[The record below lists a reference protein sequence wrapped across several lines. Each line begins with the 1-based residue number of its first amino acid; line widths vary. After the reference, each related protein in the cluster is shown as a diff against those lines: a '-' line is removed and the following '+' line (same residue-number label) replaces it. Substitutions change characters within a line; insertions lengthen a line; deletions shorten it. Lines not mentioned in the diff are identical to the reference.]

1 MKYSPMRFQEMR
13 IKTNEKFYERK
24 SQVSEPR
31 SKHFIIF
38 EGTKSEQIYFD
49 AFLKKHEIITNVF
62 FFLRDKEKEGWTN
75 PQKILELLISVINGN
90 EKISFT
96 YDTIFDNFYDYINQ
110 YVTTITKKTMKNI
123 YISEVRRYKENHHN
137 PIDIDKLNMIIN
149 GLIDNYLEKYK
160 VDDIFQDENI
170 LKELIEEQS
179 TFDKD
184 IDKIYLVVD
193 RDKKS
198 FTEKQYDYILKKT
211 KENNVQ
217 FYIINPCFEFW
228 LLLHFKDCKEY
239 SNMQLIENK
248 YVTSDNTFVYAELKK
263 CDSSYTK
270 SKFNTELY
278 MNRINIAIENSKK
291 YVNDITLLKKF
302 AGTNI
307 HLLLEKL
314 MSNNK

>member
-1 MKYSPMRFQEMR
+1 MR

-75 PQKILELLISVINGN
+75 PQKIMELLISVINGN

-96 YDTIFDNFYDYINQ
+96 YDTIFDNFYDYVNQ
-110 YVTTITKKTMKNI
+110 YVTTITKKTMKNK
-123 YISEVRRYKENHHN
+123 YISEVRRYEENQHN
-137 PIDIDKLNMIIN
+137 PIDIGKLNLIIN
-149 GLIDNYLEKYK
+149 DLIYNYLEKYK
-160 VDDIFQDENI
+160 VGDIFHDESI

-193 RDKKS
+193 RDQKS
-198 FTEKQYDYILKKT
+198 FTEEQYDYILEKT
-211 KENNVQ
+211 KENDVQ
-217 FYIINPCFEFW
+217 FYVINPCFEFW

-239 SNMQLIENK
+239 PKEQLIENN
-248 YVTSDNTFVYAELKK
+248 YVNADNTFVYVELKK

-278 MNRINIAIENSKK
+278 IDKINIAIENSKK
-291 YVNDITLLKKF
+291 YDNDITLLKENV
-302 AGTNI
+302 GTNI
-307 HLLLEKL
+307 QSLLEEL
-314 MSNNK
+314 MSYNK

>member
-1 MKYSPMRFQEMR
+1 MR

-49 AFLKKHEIITNVF
+49 AFLKKHEVITNVF

-75 PQKILELLISVINGN
+75 PQKIMELLISVINGN

-96 YDTIFDNFYDYINQ
+96 YVTIFDNFYDYINQ
-110 YVTTITKKTMKNI
+110 YVTTITKKAMKNK
-123 YISEVRRYKENHHN
+123 YISEVRKHGEDQHN
-137 PIDIDKLNMIIN
+137 PIDIGKLNLIIYD
-149 GLIDNYLEKYK
+149 LIYNYLEKYK
-160 VDDIFQDENI
+160 VGDIFHDESI

-179 TFDKD
+179 TFDKE

-198 FTEKQYDYILKKT
+198 FTEEQYMDTLERA
-211 KENNVQ
+211 KENDVQ
-217 FYIINPCFEFW
+217 FYVINPCFEFW
-228 LLLHFKDCKEY
+228 LLLHFKNCSEY
-239 SNMQLIENK
+239 SKKQLIEND
-248 YVTSDNTFVYAELKK
+248 YVNSNNTFVYEELKK

-270 SKFNTELY
+270 SRFNADLY
-278 MNRINIAIENSKK
+278 IDKITTAIENSKI
-291 YVNDITLLKKF
+291 YETDITLLKDNV
-302 AGTNI
+302 GTN
-307 HLLLEKL
+307 LLLLFNELIK
-314 MSNNK
+314 K

>member
-1 MKYSPMRFQEMR
+1 MR
-13 IKTNEKFYERK
+13 IKTSEKFYERK
-24 SQVSEPR
+24 SQVSDPR

-75 PQKILELLISVINGN
+75 PQKIMELLISVINGN

-110 YVTTITKKTMKNI
+110 YVTTITKKTLKNK
-123 YISEVRRYKENHHN
+123 YISEVRKHGEDQHN
-137 PIDIDKLNMIIN
+137 PIDIGKLNLIIDD
-149 GLIDNYLEKYK
+149 LIYNYLEKYK
-160 VDDIFQDENI
+160 VEDIFHDESI

-198 FTEKQYDYILKKT
+198 FTEEQYMDTLERA
-211 KENNVQ
+211 KENDVQ
-217 FYIINPCFEFW
+217 FYVINPCFEFW
-228 LLLHFKDCKEY
+228 LLLHFKNCSEY
-239 SNMQLIENK
+239 SKKQLIEND
-248 YVTSDNTFVYAELKK
+248 YVNSNSTFVYEELKK

-270 SKFNTELY
+270 SRFNADLY
-278 MNRINIAIENSKK
+278 IDKITTAIENSKI
-291 YVNDITLLKKF
+291 YETDITLLRDNV
-302 AGTNI
+302 GTN
-307 HLLLEKL
+307 LLLLFNKL
-314 MSNNK
+314 IKK